1 MPQGSQQQQSG
12 DQKNSKPTFSE
23 SAKYAALTDLCF
35 ILLPFIVIVI
45 VLAFTGR
52 IRELFYIPEWSIA
65 TPVIVG
71 QTISRIVSGAINR
84 SVDKEPIVFMLCAII
99 VLLLVPSLIILGF
112 VLEAPRVTTAMAA
125 VQIVLFVA
133 GVVVSFTMTSLIF
146 DVEHNTDPERQP

>member
-1 MPQGSQQQQSG
+1 MPQGSQ
-12 DQKNSKPTFSE
+12 DQHLDPKTSKPTFSDR
-23 SAKYAALTDLCF
+23 AKFAALSDLCF
-35 ILLPFIVIVI
+35 ILLPFIVIAI

-52 IRELFYIPEWSIA
+52 IRELLYIPEWSIA

-71 QTISRIVSGAINR
+71 QAISRMVSGVINR

-99 VLLLVPSLIILGF
+99 VVLLVPSLIILGF

-125 VQIVLFVA
+125 TQMVLFIA
-133 GVVVSFTMTSLIF
+133 GVVVSFAMTSLIF